1 MKNNNDAE
9 LEKLETWDTS
19 QVEVGQ
25 PKKPSRVVFSV
36 AFSRDDF
43 NLISKYAD
51 FCGMK
56 TSKFIN
62 EAAIEKASGQG
73 ELLFRGGSQGASWI
87 ISGDKI
93 GTTTIASGSHADHII
108 TSKSH
113 TDL

>member
-1 MKNNNDAE
+1 MKNNNDSE
-9 LEKLETWDTS
+9 LENLETWDTN
-19 QVEVGQ
+19 QVEVRQ

-56 TSKFIN
+56 TSKFIS
-62 EAAIEKASGQG
+62 EAAIEKAVGQG
-73 ELLFRGGSQGASWI
+73 ELLFRGGSQDASWI
-87 ISGDKI
+87 ISRDKI
-93 GTTTIASGSHADHII
+93 STTTIASGPHADHTI
-108 TSKSH
+108 TSESH